1 MAYTWHGR
9 IVLVVSAQFV
19 ATAANAEP
27 VDACISAFESAQVER
42 DQGRLTRSREL
53 LLRCSGEPCPT
64 VIRQDCRE
72 WLFELEPRVPTAVLR
87 ARLGDGSDL
96 SDVRVFV
103 DGELLVSK
111 LDGRPI
117 RLDPGERVLRWEHA
131 GYEPVETRIIV
142 REGEKNRFV
151 SAVFKAAEGD
161 SGAGSEPS
169 DEGRGEPDDARE
181 EPRQVPASAWI
192 AGGVGVAGL
201 GTFTIL
207 GLSVQSR
214 EDDFESTCA
223 PDCTPTRVQALE
235 RDALIANVALGIGLA
250 GFAIATWVLV
260 SSGSEPSQAGVAL
273 EVAVRPGGSGAFLA
287 GRF

>member
-1 MAYTWHGR
+1 MGLIWHAR
-9 IVLVVSAQFV
+9 VALVASAQFA
-19 ATAANAEP
+19 ATPALAEP

-53 LLRCSGEPCPT
+53 LLRCSREPCPT

-87 ARLGDGSDL
+87 ARLGDGTDL

-111 LDGRPI
+111 LDGRPV
-117 RLDPGERVLRWEHA
+117 RLDPGERLLRWEHA
-131 GYEPVETRIIV
+131 GFAPVETRIIV

-151 SAVFKAAEGD
+151 SAVF
-161 SGAGSEPS
+161 S
-169 DEGRGEPDDARE
+169 ARE
-181 EPRQVPASAWI
+181 GESEAEPTSSGHGPTEADREPHESTDVPVGVWA
-192 AGGVGVAGL
+192 AGGVGVVGL
-201 GTFTIL
+201 GTFTVL

-214 EDDFESTCA
+214 ESDFESTCA
-223 PDCTPTRVQALE
+223 PNCTPSRVQALE
-235 RDALIANVALGIGLA
+235 RDALIANVALGVGLA
-250 GFAIATWVLV
+250 GFAIATWILL
-260 SSGSEPSQAGVAL
+260 SSDPKPSQPGVAL
-273 EVAVRPGGSGAFLA
+273 EVGVQPGAPGAYVA